1 VFATDDAMIIG
12 TAGHIDHGKTTLVR
26 ALTGVDTDRLPEEKA
41 RGISIELGYAYA
53 PLANG
58 EVLGFVDVPG
68 HEKFVH
74 TMLAGATGIDFA
86 LLVVAADDG
95 VMPQTREHLNIL
107 NLLGIGAG
115 AIALTK
121 IDAVEATRVADVEQ
135 ELRALVAHSPLAD
148 APIFA
153 VSGRSGAGIDAL
165 RSFLEQRAQEHRIG
179 ADDDR
184 HFRLAVDRSFTLPGV
199 GTVVT
204 GTVHSGQVEVGANVV
219 VAPAGREVRLRSIH
233 AQNRASQRG
242 SVGQRCALNLAGIAR
257 DEIVRGDWI
266 VAASVALATSRIDAR
281 LTLVP
286 DEAASLRSGAPV
298 HIHLGAAHVHG
309 RFVVLDA
316 APPASERSDGID
328 PGKSRL
334 VQLVLQR
341 PIAAWHG
348 DRFIVRDAS
357 ASRTIGGGQVL
368 DPYAPSR
375 YRRTAERLA
384 YLAALEAATPAGRLA
399 ALVAHS
405 PLGVDLTL
413 FARGGNVRN
422 AGRLLQSVR
431 ARQVVRDGADFLV
444 GEEQWLALQTQ
455 IEEALGVFHR
465 DHPDELGP
473 DIARLKRMAFP
484 RLDGTLF
491 RALVADLLATGRL
504 RQGGPWL
511 HLPGH
516 NTAPSAQERALVE
529 RIVPQ
534 LLDGRFDPPWVR
546 DLAKDA
552 AQPEAF
558 VRSALIRASKRGE
571 MFQVVHDL
579 FYHPAAI
586 REIAG
591 IANELQASDGE
602 VRAAA
607 FRDRTGLGRKRA
619 IQILE
624 FFDRVG
630 FTRRVRDKHLVR
642 ADSLLALDVAPIASS
657 AVTSRR
663 TDNERHTA

>member
-1 VFATDDAMIIG
+1 MIIG

-58 EVLGFVDVPG
+58 EILGFVDVPG

-107 NLLGIGAG
+107 ILLGINAG

-121 IDAVEATRVADVEQ
+121 IDAVDAIRVACVEQ
-135 ELRALVAHSPLAD
+135 ELRTLVANSPLVD

-165 RSFLEQRAQEHRIG
+165 RSFLDQRAQEHRIV

-184 HFRLAVDRSFTLPGV
+184 HFRLAVDRSFTLQGV

-204 GTVHSGQVEVGANVV
+204 GTVHSGEVEVGANVV
-219 VAPAGREVRLRSIH
+219 VAPSGRDVRVRGIH
-233 AQNRASQRG
+233 AQNRTSQRG

-266 VAASVALATSRIDAR
+266 VAPAIALATSRIDAQ
-281 LTLVP
+281 LALLA
-286 DEAASLRSGAPV
+286 DEPTALRSGAPV
-298 HIHLGAAHVHG
+298 HVHLGAAHVHG

-316 APPASERSDGID
+316 APPTSERSDGIV
-328 PGKSRL
+328 PGASRL
-334 VQLVLQR
+334 VQLVLER
-341 PIAAWHG
+341 PIGAWHG
-348 DRFIVRDAS
+348 DHFIVRDAS
-357 ASRTIGGGQVL
+357 ASRTIGGGRVL
-368 DPYAPSR
+368 DPFAPSR

-384 YLAALEAATPAGRLA
+384 YLAALEATTPAARVA

-405 PLGVDLTL
+405 ALGVDLTL
-413 FARGGNVRN
+413 FARGGNVRDP
-422 AGRLLQSVR
+422 GRLLHSIH
-431 ARQVVRDGADFLV
+431 ARQVARDGADFAI
-444 GEEQWLALQTQ
+444 GDEQWLALQAQ
-455 IEEALGVFHR
+455 VEAALGAFHR
-465 DHPDELGP
+465 GHPDELGP

-484 RLDGTLF
+484 RLDGALF
-491 RALVADLLATGRL
+491 RTLVADLLATSRL

-511 HLPGH
+511 HLPEH
-516 NTAPSAQERALVE
+516 NTVPSAQERALVE

-534 LLDGRFDPPWVR
+534 LLVGRFDPPWVR

-552 AQPEAF
+552 AQPEAL

-619 IQILE
+619 IQVLE

-642 ADSLLALDVAPIASS
+642 ADSLLALDAGSSVTHVA
-657 AVTSRR
+657 RR
-663 TDNERHTA
+663 KGSNNEQHTT

>member
-1 VFATDDAMIIG
+1 MIIG

-26 ALTGVDTDRLPEEKA
+26 ALTGVDTDRLPAEKA

-68 HEKFVH
+68 HDKFVH

-107 NLLGIGAG
+107 SLLGIDAG

-121 IDAVEATRVADVEQ
+121 LDAVAATRVADVER
-135 ELRALVAHSPLAD
+135 ELRTLVAHSPLAD

-153 VSGRSGAGIDAL
+153 VSARSGTGIDAL
-165 RSFLEQRAQEHRIG
+165 RSFLERRAQEHRIVV
-179 ADDDR
+179 DDEAC
-184 HFRLAVDRSFTLPGV
+184 FRLAVDRSFTLPGV

-204 GTVHSGQVEVGANVV
+204 GTVHSGEVEVGANLV
-219 VAPAGREVRLRSIH
+219 VAPAGREVRVRGIH
-233 AQNRASQRG
+233 AQNRVSQRG
-242 SVGQRCALNLAGIAR
+242 SIGQRCALNLAGIAR
-257 DEIVRGDWI
+257 DEIARGDWVVAPSI
-266 VAASVALATSRIDAR
+266 VLATSRIDAR

-286 DEAASLRSGAPV
+286 DEEAPLRSGAPV
-298 HIHLGAAHVHG
+298 HVHLGAAHVDG

-316 APPASERSDGID
+316 APFTGERSDGIV
-328 PGKSRL
+328 PRTSRL

-348 DRFIVRDAS
+348 DRFIVRDAA

-368 DPYAPSR
+368 DPFAPGR
-375 YRRTAERLA
+375 YRRSKVRLTH
-384 YLAALEAATPAGRLA
+384 LAALEATSPAARLA
-399 ALVAHS
+399 ALVADS
-405 PLGVDLTL
+405 PFGVDLKL

-422 AGRLLQSVR
+422 PGRLLQSMH
-431 ARQVVRDGADFLV
+431 ARQVARDGADFAI
-444 GEEQWLALQTQ
+444 GERQWLALRTQ
-455 IEEALGVFHR
+455 VEQALGAFHR

-473 DIARLKRMAFP
+473 DIARLKRIAFP

-491 RALVADLLATGRL
+491 RALVADLLAAARL
-504 RQGGPWL
+504 RQVGPWL
-511 HLPGH
+511 HLPEH

-534 LLDGRFDPPWVR
+534 LLDAHFDPPWVR

-552 AQPEAF
+552 AQPEAI

-571 MFQVVHDL
+571 MFQVVRDL

-602 VRAAA
+602 IRAAA

-630 FTRRVRDKHLVR
+630 FTRRVRDRHLVR
-642 ADSLLALDVAPIASS
+642 AESLLALDPGSQAQRIGQ
-657 AVTSRR
+657 
-663 TDNERHTA
+663 